1 MNGRKTFDELAIARE
16 MEASKENEFTKT
28 AALLYAKYLRYKKVI
43 EAGKSYDN
51 ITVEELTEMDSEI
64 EKELI
69 GFWKQTCPEFNYVK
83 SFLVIDSAIETSKK
97 YKLKLPHPTPITQS
111 EWDAIM
117 SIDNDNYRRMLFIM
131 LIEAKY
137 RRLYNATIGVE
148 SQILPETKF
157 YVYMNRTE
165 IQRAGGCKFN
175 DQQEKICALG
185 TLHDAGL
192 FDITENKLR
201 LWYIKFVDISNENV
215 IDYITDYDHLD
226 LHYER
231 LSGEKIGTC
240 KTCGRLFRQG
250 KTKPASYCYKH
261 RSNAKMETQKL
272 ICIDC
277 GKEFEVGS
285 KSRKKFRCDA
295 CQKEYRKRYDRERK
309 AKIKEAV

>member
-1 MNGRKTFDELAIARE
+1 MNERKTFDELAIARE

-64 EKELI
+64 EKKLI

-117 SIDNDNYRRMLFIM
+117 SIDNDNYRRMLFVM
-131 LIEAKY
+131 LVEAKY

-148 SQILPETKF
+148 NQISPETKF

-165 IQRAGGCKFN
+165 VQRAGGCRFT

-201 LWYIKFVDISNENV
+201 LWYIKFVDISNENI
-215 IDYITDYDHLD
+215 IDYVTDYDHLD

-231 LSGEKIGTC
+231 LAGGKIGTC

-285 KSRKKFRCDA
+285 KSRKKCRCDA

>member
-1 MNGRKTFDELAIARE
+1 MNVRKTFDELAIAKE
-16 MEASKENEFTKT
+16 MESNTVNNFTKT
-28 AALLYAKYLRYKKVI
+28 SALIYAKYLRYKAI
-43 EAGKSYDN
+43 CDLGKDYNSV
-51 ITVEELTEMDSEI
+51 TVEDMEQLDSQI

-69 GFWKQTCPEFNYVK
+69 AFYERTVPEFNYVK
-83 SFLVIDSAIETSKK
+83 AFLVIDQVVEWSKK
-97 YKLKLPHPTPITQS
+97 YKLKLPLPTPITQS

-117 SIDNDNYRRMLFIM
+117 TIDNDNYRRMLFVM
-131 LIEAKY
+131 LVEAKY

-148 SQILPETKF
+148 NQISPETMF
-157 YVYMNRTE
+157 YVRMNRTE
-165 IQRAGGCKFN
+165 VQRAGGCKFT

-185 TLHDAGL
+185 TLYDAGL
-192 FDITENKLR
+192 FDITENKFQS
-201 LWYIKFVDISNENV
+201 WYIKFVDISNENI

-231 LSGEKIGTC
+231 LAGGKIGTC

-261 RSNAKMETQKL
+261 RGNAKMETQKL

-285 KSRKKFRCDA
+285 KSRKKCRCDA
-295 CQKEYRKRYDRERK
+295 CQKEYRKKYDRERK
-309 AKIKEAV
+309 AKMKEAV

>member
-64 EKELI
+64 EKKLI

-117 SIDNDNYRRMLFIM
+117 SIDNDNYRRMLFVM
-131 LIEAKY
+131 LVEAKY

-148 SQILPETKF
+148 NQISPETKF

-165 IQRAGGCKFN
+165 VQRAGGCRFT

-201 LWYIKFVDISNENV
+201 LWYIKFVDISNENI
-215 IDYITDYDHLD
+215 IDYVTDYDHLD

-231 LSGEKIGTC
+231 LAGGKIGTC

-285 KSRKKFRCDA
+285 KSRKKCRCDA